1 MNNQTASSNVS
12 MLSASVAISS
22 PIKNTVLQS
31 ADLEFDFGLC
41 HLQYSYCSCWLY
53 R

>member
-1 MNNQTASSNVS
+1 MNKQPVSSNVS
-12 MLSASVAISS
+12 ILSASVSIST
-22 PIKNTVLQS
+22 PTKNTVLQS

-41 HLQYSYCSCWLY
+41 HSQYSYCSCWLY